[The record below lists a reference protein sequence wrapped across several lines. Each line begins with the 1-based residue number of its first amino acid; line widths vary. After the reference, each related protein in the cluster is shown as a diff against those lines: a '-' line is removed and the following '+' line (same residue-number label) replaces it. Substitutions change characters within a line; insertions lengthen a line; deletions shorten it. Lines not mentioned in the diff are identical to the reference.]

1 MKIIKRFYEEDLRE
15 LVAEKLGVELN
26 DVTATYTEE
35 CVGYGMGER
44 YEPVFY
50 LEVESDERRQ
60 NS

>member
-15 LVAEKLGVELN
+15 LVAEKLGVEFD

-35 CVGYGMGER
+35 SVGYGLEEH
-44 YEPVFY
+44 YEPIFY